1 MFYVIYRCVMRMVR
15 LRLKN
20 IFLSYIF
27 ALACLRPPPPS
38 PKTKTKNYICDL
50 CLCEFQLPTQK
61 NHWFR
66 DSAPMLPIHPK
77 GLRNVQ
83 ISLVN
88 LHVSYS
94 VSSLNFSR
102 VTVIIYFLAMQNMY
116 GMQTKNIKT
125 YVDSIRKYISKDGSS
140 NHQ

>member
-1 MFYVIYRCVMRMVR
+1 MRMVH

-27 ALACLRPPPPS
+27 ALVCLRPPPP
-38 PKTKTKNYICDL
+38 PPPPKTKNYTCDL
-50 CLCEFQLPTQK
+50 CLCEFKLPTQK
-61 NHWFR
+61 KSLVDTRCFR

-77 GLRNVQ
+77 GLRNVR

-94 VSSLNFSR
+94 VSCLNFSR

-125 YVDSIRKYISKDGSS
+125 YVDSIRKYISKDGSA

>member
-1 MFYVIYRCVMRMVR
+1 
-15 LRLKN
+15 
-20 IFLSYIF
+20 
-27 ALACLRPPPPS
+27 
-38 PKTKTKNYICDL
+38 
-50 CLCEFQLPTQK
+50 
-61 NHWFR
+61 
-66 DSAPMLPIHPK
+66 MLPIHPK

-125 YVDSIRKYISKDGSS
+125 YMLIQSENTFLKMEVPITS
-140 NHQ
+140 NVTSTNM

>member
-1 MFYVIYRCVMRMVR
+1 MRHADGAPSTEKHFSILHFCSCM
-15 LRLKN
+15 
-20 IFLSYIF
+20 S
-27 ALACLRPPPPS
+27 PPS
-38 PKTKTKNYICDL
+38 ATSTSTKNKKLHLWPLSLWVLAPHTKKSLVDTRC
-50 CLCEFQLPTQK
+50 
-61 NHWFR
+61 FR

-88 LHVSYS
+88 LHGSYS

-125 YVDSIRKYISKDGSS
+125 YVDSIRKYISKDGSA
-140 NHQ
+140 NHE